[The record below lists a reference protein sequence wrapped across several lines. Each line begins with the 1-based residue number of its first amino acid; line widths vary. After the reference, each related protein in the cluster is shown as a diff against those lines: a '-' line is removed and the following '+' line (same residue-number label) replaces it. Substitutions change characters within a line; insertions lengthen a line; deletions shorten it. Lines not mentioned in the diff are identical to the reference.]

1 MRVIAWHVF
10 ADDGDR
16 ERDVIVPAVLQQH
29 ADGAVAL
36 AAARRALTS
45 APQTLLVHLMRAD
58 LRLAANLDG
67 LRLAGA
73 QASEYYDAMREGV
86 SAGAL
91 FALTVAAL
99 ERRDDA
105 LLDDVLGIAQAA
117 PDDVPGLLSAF
128 GWVER
133 PRLEG
138 TVLRLLDAADSFRRM
153 VGVAACALH
162 RVDTGLL
169 AGRLLHDPDAR
180 VRARAFRAAGELGL
194 RELVSRCAAVAATDD
209 DDDVRFWA
217 AWAAVLLGDREAAL
231 ERLWMAGVTSGR
243 HRGRAFRLALQA
255 MDLARDHD
263 RLRAMV
269 DDPQRGR
276 SLVAGSGVVGDPAY
290 VPWLIA
296 RMDDGAF
303 ARLAGEAFV
312 TITGASLATDA
323 LDRPAPE
330 DRPVVPSDEPD
341 DPDTA
346 MDPDEDLPWP
356 AADRVMAWW
365 GFNRDRFAVGTR
377 CFVGGPVTRS
387 HCVHVLKTAPQ
398 PQRILAA
405 HYLCLLDPG
414 TPLFNTSAPA
424 WRQQRLLASMA

>member
-1 MRVIAWHVF
+1 
-10 ADDGDR
+10 
-16 ERDVIVPAVLQQH
+16 VIVPAVLQQH
-29 ADGAVAL
+29 ADDAAAL

-45 APQTLLVHLMRAD
+45 APDVRLERLLRAD

-73 QASEYYDAMREGV
+73 QASGYYDAMREGV

-91 FALTVAAL
+91 FALTVTAL

-105 LLDDVLGIAQAA
+105 LLDDLLGIAQAA
-117 PDDVPGLLSAF
+117 PDDTPGLLSAF

-133 PRLEG
+133 TRLQG
-138 TVLRLLDAADSFRRM
+138 TVRRLLDAADSFRRV
-153 VGVAACALH
+153 VGVAACAVH
-162 RVDTGLL
+162 RVDAGLV
-169 AGRLLHDPDAR
+169 AGRWLQDPDAR
-180 VRARAFRAAGELGL
+180 VRARAFRTAGELGL
-194 RELVSRCAAVAATDD
+194 RELVSHCAAVAVADD
-209 DDDVRFWA
+209 DEDVRFWA
-217 AWAAVLLGDREAAL
+217 AWAAVLLGDREVAL
-231 ERLWMAGVTSGR
+231 DRLWMAGVTPGR
-243 HRGRAFRLALQA
+243 HQRRAFRLALQA
-255 MDLARDHD
+255 MDLARDHE

-276 SLVAGSGVVGDPAY
+276 WLVAGSGVVGDPAY

-296 RMDDGAF
+296 RMDDGAM

-312 TITGASLATDA
+312 TMTGASLAGDA

-330 DRPVVPSDEPD
+330 DRPAVPGDEPD

-356 AADRVMAWW
+356 AGDRVNAWW
-365 GFNRDRFAVGTR
+365 GLNRDRFKVGTR
-377 CFVGGPVTRS
+377 CFMGGAVTRS

-405 HYLCLLDPG
+405 HYLCLLEPG

-424 WRQQRLLASMA
+424 WRQQRELAHMD